1 MVSIIIRD
9 GDGHQDNKDNC
20 PTVINSSQLDT
31 DEDGLVPYL
40 LFHSVSHSCSRVDKW
55 GLTLMQMPFSLSRQ
69 GDECDDDDDNDSLV
83 DEIDNCRLVVNPDQR
98 DSDS

>member
-1 MVSIIIRD
+1 
-9 GDGHQDNKDNC
+9 
-20 PTVINSSQLDT
+20 
-31 DEDGLVPYL
+31 
-40 LFHSVSHSCSRVDKW
+40 
-55 GLTLMQMPFSLSRQ
+55 MQMPFSLSRQ